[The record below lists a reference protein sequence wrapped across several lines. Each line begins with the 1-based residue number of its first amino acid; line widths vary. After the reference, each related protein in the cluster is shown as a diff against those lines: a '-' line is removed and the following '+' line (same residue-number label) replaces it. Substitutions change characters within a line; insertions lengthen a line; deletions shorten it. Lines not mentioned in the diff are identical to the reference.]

1 MFWKSKMICTYFFL
15 FKIFHAEHLS
25 LYDKIAAV
33 QLIPLTSVVLF
44 WIKNVYHVLLKISV
58 FLWDLIF
65 KRIFTY

>member
-1 MFWKSKMICTYFFL
+1 MFWKSKMICTYFFS

-25 LYDKIAAV
+25 LHDKIAAV

-58 FLWDLIF
+58 FLGDLIF
-65 KRIFTY
+65 KRIFTC

>member
-44 WIKNVYHVLLKISV
+44 WIKKCLSCTFENFCFPLG
-58 FLWDLIF
+58 FNF
-65 KRIFTY
+65 